1 MNYAVTN
8 SSTPIVEGLFPQQM
22 RRACFISDRSF
33 ATFPIDGAQR
43 RRRRSNRAPN
53 CVLWKIAILASR
65 IARNGQVS
73 LQERLVVML

>member
-33 ATFPIDGAQR
+33 CDFPDR
-43 RRRRSNRAPN
+43 WRSTSTAEKQSSPEL
-53 CVLWKIAILASR
+53 CFMEDCHTGIADR
-65 IARNGQVS
+65 P
-73 LQERLVVML
+73 